1 MDKIFNVEIDGQ
13 ITLPDG
19 RKLGSLEETT
29 VNVVQPSASGG
40 NGATVN
46 AELYPDYTIANVSG
60 RSPHDC
66 TFIGDDFVSFNKPE
80 DGGDICYFN
89 PSTWEKIVTKRHS
102 FTESTGKGLQM
113 KSVDYKYG
121 KLLVGNGRAIA
132 SDETSYTD
140 QGAKL
145 YVFHNADGWKDAST
159 TITFSNCGDYDV
171 INVSALG
178 YKVYGFW
185 GGADGLVFVSCN
197 LLNDVYL
204 IQLESV
210 NGRYNGNYSV
220 INHWHQDGYFGEFAA
235 HGGQAYNGSLYIAIN
250 DDSKCDVLKCILCD
264 DGTLKFDVLRF
275 GKKSG
280 NTLDYHY
287 LDGVCI
293 KDGKLYAQP
302 LYKGTNYSDV
312 YSDVIVAKIDDVGA
326 VYPNGGAVGQVLTKT
341 ATGEAWQTP
350 QGGGGG
356 GGMETILD
364 ITLTE
369 ETDHIYVTTDADG
382 NALSL
387 DELHFDAYVVPTASN
402 AAEAALSIRT
412 NFNTAAK
419 GGTNSSLIRVFR
431 PSGAKQFV
439 GGTLYAN
446 ACINGSLFGTQS
458 DRAFPY
464 VGDVFDTPLTALYL
478 YGGVFGVGSHIV
490 VKGHKV

>member
-1 MDKIFNVEIDGQ
+1 MNEMYGSIQANNVMTAGIQGGGISFGTTDHAMLANRDEANQHPISA
-13 ITLPDG
+13 ITGLQG
-19 RKLGSLEETT
+19 AL
-29 VNVVQPSASGG
+29 A
-40 NGATVN
+40 GATVN
-46 AELYPDYTIANVSG
+46 AELYPDYTIANVTN
-60 RSPHDC
+60 RMPHDC
-66 TFIGDDFVSFNKPE
+66 TFIGEDFVSFNKPE
-80 DGGDICYFN
+80 DGGGIAYFN
-89 PSTWEKIVTKRHS
+89 ANTWQRIVRKSHN

-145 YVFHNADGWKDAST
+145 YVFHNADGWKDAAT

-171 INVSALG
+171 IDVSALG

-235 HGGQAYNGSLYIAIN
+235 HGGQVYNGSLYLAIN

-264 DGTLKFDVLRF
+264 DGALKFDVLHF

-287 LDGVCI
+287 IDGVCI

-312 YSDVIVAKIDDVGA
+312 YNDVIVADIESGLSGIKNLIAGID
-326 VYPNGGAVGQVLTKT
+326 NL
-341 ATGEAWQTP
+341 
-350 QGGGGG
+350 
-356 GGMETILD
+356 
-364 ITLTE
+364 
-369 ETDHIYVTTDADG
+369 
-382 NALSL
+382 
-387 DELHFDAYVVPTASN
+387 
-402 AAEAALSIRT
+402 
-412 NFNTAAK
+412 
-419 GGTNSSLIRVFR
+419 
-431 PSGAKQFV
+431 
-439 GGTLYAN
+439 
-446 ACINGSLFGTQS
+446 
-458 DRAFPY
+458 
-464 VGDVFDTPLTALYL
+464 
-478 YGGVFGVGSHIV
+478 VGSGVIV
-490 VKGHKV
+490 